1 MEKIITK
8 KISLDKNSPPILGGV
23 PEGRGGKKHYNNLP
37 CLKSFRKKLRNN
49 LTPAEAVL
57 WRMLKD
63 KKLDGKKFRRQHSI
77 GKYVLDFYC
86 PSEKLAIEFDGQGHF
101 EGPQC
106 QYDEKR
112 DLFIKNYGI
121 KILRFE
127 NKLIFESPEKI
138 LEKIKFN
145 FANIEIGK

>member
-1 MEKIITK
+1 M
-8 KISLDKNSPPILGGV
+8 
-23 PEGRGGKKHYNNLP
+23 
-37 CLKSFRKKLRNN
+37 
-49 LTPAEAVL
+49 
-57 WRMLKD
+57 
-63 KKLDGKKFRRQHSI
+63 
-77 GKYVLDFYC
+77 
-86 PSEKLAIEFDGQGHF
+86 AIELDGQGHF

-138 LEKIKFN
+138 LD
-145 FANIEIGK
+145 EIYDQFC